1 MENNTIPPQNV
12 NQENPSTPPNIEGQ
26 TPPVVAQPQT
36 APQVQNQPASDPGS
50 TLTIV
55 GIIAGFILTPIIG
68 FILSLVAY
76 KKSKKAGFNNTL
88 AKIFTWIFG
97 IFSIL
102 VGVVVAIV
110 IGLMVFGLTTSRSKA
125 ATFLNDIRSGDCT
138 SAAQMADL
146 TGSDSESFNT
156 FCEQMKPILGTS
168 QSLVESSIENSRT
181 VSLYSISG
189 GTKKY
194 VRVTVKNGKVLNAV
208 ASDTQLPTTESSTDT
223 STENVN
229 QNDLSQ

>member
-1 MENNTIPPQNV
+1 
-12 NQENPSTPPNIEGQ
+12 
-26 TPPVVAQPQT
+26 
-36 APQVQNQPASDPGS
+36 
-50 TLTIV
+50 
-55 GIIAGFILTPIIG
+55 
-68 FILSLVAY
+68 
-76 KKSKKAGFNNTL
+76 
-88 AKIFTWIFG
+88 
-97 IFSIL
+97 
-102 VGVVVAIV
+102 
-110 IGLMVFGLTTSRSKA
+110 
-125 ATFLNDIRSGDCT
+125 
-138 SAAQMADL
+138 MADL